1 MPPSQLCVA
10 LILQT
15 KDRVSDEEAIE
26 RSEHRIARLEQL
38 GIRQARY
45 FGRAKVAYQLAVA
58 ATVANLVR
66 AMVAGNVRP
75 HALAGVL
82 DRGLGV
88 RIVESWG
95 FSAAPPSAHFFCG
108 T

>member
-1 MPPSQLCVA
+1 MHLQHVGRDSLCGLLAEQRHRLFRDEDYEALCSSETGRPSVPPSQLCVA

-45 FGRAKVAYQLAVA
+45 FGRA
-58 ATVANLVR
+58 
-66 AMVAGNVRP
+66 
-75 HALAGVL
+75 
-82 DRGLGV
+82 
-88 RIVESWG
+88 
-95 FSAAPPSAHFFCG
+95 
-108 T
+108 